1 MKPVRQRIALLF
13 EAGRQWLTAAPR
25 NGGALLCGLSAIG
38 AMIAIG
44 YNAHKGTLP
53 PPTPVVPTSDV
64 GATRNSTT
72 SNESGASSTRDSLP
86 KEPHRGC
93 GNGRAFARKQYSRSG
108 KEGPS
113 PRAIALDKAFL
124 VADTDDG
131 KAAIRDQ
138 DEVNKT
144 ANKPAKKPQRRV
156 SSDRDRKFSPSREIK
171 RAGDKITR
179 LIRDIL

>member
-1 MKPVRQRIALLF
+1 MKPVRQRISLLF
-13 EAGRQWLTAAPR
+13 EVGRQWLTAAPR
-25 NGGALLCGLSAIG
+25 YRGALLCGLSAIG

-44 YNAHKGTLP
+44 YNAHKSTLP

-72 SNESGASSTRDSLP
+72 SNELGASSTRDSLP
-86 KEPHRGC
+86 KNRIEDAEMVEPSPV
-93 GNGRAFARKQYSRSG
+93 NNSRSG

-113 PRAIALDKAFL
+113 PRAIALDKSFL

>member
-1 MKPVRQRIALLF
+1 MKPVRQRISLLF
-13 EAGRQWLTAAPR
+13 EVGRQWLTAAPR
-25 NGGALLCGLSAIG
+25 NRGALLCGLSAIG

-44 YNAHKGTLP
+44 YNAHKSTLP

-64 GATRNSTT
+64 GATRDFAT
-72 SNESGASSTRDSLP
+72 SNELGASSTRDSLP
-86 KEPHRGC
+86 KNRIEDAEMVEPSPV
-93 GNGRAFARKQYSRSG
+93 NNSRSG

-113 PRAIALDKAFL
+113 PRAIALDKSFL
-124 VADTDDG
+124 VTDTDDR

-171 RAGDKITR
+171 RAGDKITK

>member
-13 EAGRQWLTAAPR
+13 EVGRQWLTAAPR
-25 NGGALLCGLSAIG
+25 YRGALLCGLSAIG

-44 YNAHKGTLP
+44 YNAHKSTLP

-64 GATRNSTT
+64 GATRDFAT
-72 SNESGASSTRDSLP
+72 SND
-86 KEPHRGC
+86 
-93 GNGRAFARKQYSRSG
+93 
-108 KEGPS
+108 PS
-113 PRAIALDKAFL
+113 PRAIALDKSFL
-124 VADTDDG
+124 VADTDDR